1 MKLVGRIICSILL
14 SITILFS
21 LVFAFIEL
29 RSLVA
34 GDYSLM
40 NNVTISFV
48 TYLFRGL
55 YFVILASFSI
65 FLLGIYLKDKE
76 VAFIYYFIGGCL
88 LIGSIFSIAFY
99 STYVYFVIILIG
111 LFPAATFVIR
121 KLFLK

>member
-1 MKLVGRIICSILL
+1 MKLVGRIICSVLL

-40 NNVTISFV
+40 NNAAISFV

-55 YFVILASFSI
+55 FFVILASFSL
-65 FLLGIYLKDKE
+65 FLLGIYLKNKE
-76 VAFIYYFIGGCL
+76 VTFIYYFIGGCL

-99 STYVYFVIILIG
+99 STYVYFAVILIG

>member
-76 VAFIYYFIGGCL
+76 VAFIYYLIGGCL
-88 LIGSIFSIAFY
+88 LIGSIFIIAFY

>member
-1 MKLVGRIICSILL
+1 MKLVGRIICSVLL

-29 RSLVA
+29 RSLVE

-40 NNVTISFV
+40 NNVIISFV

-65 FLLGIYLKDKE
+65 FLLGIYLKNRE
-76 VAFIYYFIGGCL
+76 VLFIYYFIGGCL

-99 STYVYFVIILIG
+99 STYVYFAIILIG
-111 LFPAATFVIR
+111 LFPAATFIIR
-121 KLFLK
+121 KLFIK